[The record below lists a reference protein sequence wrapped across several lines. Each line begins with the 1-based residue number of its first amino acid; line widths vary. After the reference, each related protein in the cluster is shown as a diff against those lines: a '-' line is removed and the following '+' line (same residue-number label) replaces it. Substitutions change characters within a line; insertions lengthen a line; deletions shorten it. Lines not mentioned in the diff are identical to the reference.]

1 MRSWKAIAES
11 FGSTQI
17 IGQDIE
23 VSLRFPGQYFDAETR
38 LHQNWNRD
46 YAPGIGR
53 SIQTD
58 PIGLAGG
65 LNLFFYV
72 INNPVN
78 RIDPMGL
85 LM

>member
-1 MRSWKAIAES
+1 MSRKAIAES
-11 FGSTQI
+11 FGATQI
-17 IGQDIE
+17 IEQDIE
-23 VSLRFPGQYFDAETR
+23 VNLRFPGQYFDAGTG

-46 YAPGIGR
+46 CAPGIGR

-65 LNLFFYV
+65 LNLFLYV
-72 INNPVN
+72 TNNPVN